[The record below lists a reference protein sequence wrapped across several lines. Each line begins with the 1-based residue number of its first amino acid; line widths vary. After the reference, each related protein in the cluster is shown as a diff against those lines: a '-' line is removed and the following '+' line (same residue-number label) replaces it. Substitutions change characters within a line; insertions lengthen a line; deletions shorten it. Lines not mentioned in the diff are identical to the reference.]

1 MISVW
6 RLLRASSLPLGALL
20 LAGTAMAD
28 LAEEVDVAA
37 DGGMVDQRLLVGEAF
52 SAEYPA
58 DDVTH

>member
-1 MISVW
+1 M
-6 RLLRASSLPLGALL
+6 SLIGPVPVVLFAELPRGFFHVIH
-20 LAGTAMAD
+20 D